1 MHSGSRFLF
10 SVCNRC
16 HPTSRYEL
24 SFAFLTPR
32 SSANYQSFLSFEGP
46 FFAIRSS
53 LIFLSLSSFLRFS
66 SFSTQIR
73 TLLFLFFALTFS
85 LFFLFASL
93 SVCFSGILVF
103 LFLPFPIFALCIF
116 RFHLSPV
123 SLQMFLVSISLFVV
137 SFSFV
142 IFFQITC
149 HVTKC

>member
-53 LIFLSLSSFLRFS
+53 LIFLSLSSFLRFL

-85 LFFLFASL
+85 LFFFYSLPSLYVSLVSL
-93 SVCFSGILVF
+93 SFSSF
-103 LFLPFPIFALCIF
+103 LFQFLPFVFF
-116 RFHLSPV
+116 
-123 SLQMFLVSISLFVV
+123 VSIFLWLVCRCSLYRFLSSLFLFP
-137 SFSFV
+137 S
-142 IFFQITC
+142 
-149 HVTKC
+149 

>member
-85 LFFLFASL
+85 LFFYSLPSLYVSLVSL
-93 SVCFSGILVF
+93 SFSSF
-103 LFLPFPIFALCIF
+103 LFQFLPFVFF
-116 RFHLSPV
+116 
-123 SLQMFLVSISLFVV
+123 VSIFLRLVCRCSLYRFL
-137 SFSFV
+137 SWLFLFPS
-142 IFFQITC
+142 
-149 HVTKC
+149 